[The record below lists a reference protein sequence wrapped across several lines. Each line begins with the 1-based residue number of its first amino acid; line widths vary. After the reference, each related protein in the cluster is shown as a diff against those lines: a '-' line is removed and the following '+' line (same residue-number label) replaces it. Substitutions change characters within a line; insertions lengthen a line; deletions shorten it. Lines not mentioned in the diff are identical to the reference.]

1 MVPVNSLLKE
11 ISRREFLKLS
21 GMGLLGLIFTPP
33 KAFGDLAP
41 GQQGRVCEGSV
52 KVYDRPS
59 FQGREIKTYW
69 KDAVLPVTD
78 ITLGDKEPAFN
89 RIWYFIGD
97 EGYAHSGAIQP
108 VQTQLNEPAPV
119 LPPEGALAEVTVPF
133 TDAHWGADDVF
144 PVAYRFYYGTTHWV
158 GSFKYDKAGNPWYL
172 ILDDKWK
179 FRYYAP
185 ANHFRLVSADELSP
199 LSPDVPPDN
208 KRIEVRT
215 AEQIV
220 VAYEGE
226 KAVFMTKAATGAKF
240 SNGDFSTPAGRH
252 ITAHKRPF
260 RHMAAGNLAANGY
273 DLPGVPWVS
282 YITPEGISF
291 HGTYWH
297 NNFGK
302 PRSHGCINLSP
313 QAAKWVYRWTLPVVP
328 LNEQYAYDEHGTAV
342 DVI

>member
-1 MVPVNSLLKE
+1 MVPVHSLIKE

-21 GMGLLGLIFTPP
+21 GAGLLGLIFTPP
-33 KAFGDLAP
+33 RAFRDLAP

-69 KDAVLPVTD
+69 KDTVLPITD

-89 RIWYFIGD
+89 RIWYYIGD

-108 VQTQLNEPAPV
+108 VQTQLNDPASA

-133 TDAHWGADDVF
+133 TDSHWGADSVF
-144 PVAYRFYYGTTHWV
+144 PVAYRFYYATTHWV
-158 GSFKYDKAGNPWYL
+158 GSIKYDTTGNPWYL

-179 FRYYAP
+179 YRYYAP
-185 ANHFRLVSADELSP
+185 ANHFRLVPADELSL
-199 LSPDVPPDN
+199 LSPNVPPED

-226 KAVFMTKAATGAKF
+226 QAVFMTKAATGAKF
-240 SNGDFSTPAGRH
+240 SNGDFSTPPGRH
-252 ITAHKRPF
+252 VTAHKRPF

-297 NNFGK
+297 NNYGK

-328 LNEQYAYDEHGTAV
+328 PNEQYAYDDNGTAV